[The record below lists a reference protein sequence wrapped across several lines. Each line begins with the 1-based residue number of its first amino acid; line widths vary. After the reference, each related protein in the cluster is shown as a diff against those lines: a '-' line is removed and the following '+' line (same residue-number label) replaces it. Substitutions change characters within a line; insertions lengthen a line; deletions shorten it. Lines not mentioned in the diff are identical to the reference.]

1 MPIVAWYMLSKES
14 YINRVIRDVL
24 PTVYS
29 NQHLQNSSIDAA
41 YRFAR
46 QGRLIC
52 LTVSKLSRAY
62 EVQFNADLNFF
73 NGLLYDPPA
82 CAILSLLLWW
92 THVKSRERADL
103 QKETIKYAQRTCG
116 VSGGY

>member
-1 MPIVAWYMLSKES
+1 MESDSGTVLDPLCPIIVNALFDPRGTWSTQICQYRPARLCCALLTFERKSIPIVAWYMLSKES

-46 QGRLIC
+46 RGRLIC

-62 EVQFNADLNFF
+62 EV
-73 NGLLYDPPA
+73 
-82 CAILSLLLWW
+82 
-92 THVKSRERADL
+92 
-103 QKETIKYAQRTCG
+103 
-116 VSGGY
+116 